1 MWKSLYTI
9 PGNLQAAPSA
19 ERFYRTVAPGLDLW
33 SPLSSSQQ
41 PAVAALGTA
50 SLTAVGLLSASQIAS
65 IRSRTAAVPA
75 VQSAL
80 GGVSGS
86 YEMCLAPTD
95 FGGAQFLHTVPL
107 SGKATNA
114 SSTQQENKRLQD
126 SASRSCSES
135 EASRR
140 SQPVFSQPG
149 YFQRSQHWAG
159 GPQRPADPVFDCW
172 ME

>member
-9 PGNLQAAPSA
+9 SGNLQAAPSA
-19 ERFYRTVAPGLDLW
+19 KRFYPTVAPGLDLW
-33 SPLSSSQQ
+33 SPRSSSQ

-50 SLTAVGLLSASQIAS
+50 SLTAVGLLSASQDAS

-80 GGVSGS
+80 EGVSGS
-86 YEMCLAPTD
+86 YVMCLAPTD
-95 FGGAQFLHTVPL
+95 FGGVQFLHTVPL
-107 SGKATNA
+107 SGKVANV
-114 SSTQQENKRLQD
+114 SSTQQENRRLQGD
-126 SASRSCSES
+126 ASRSCSEG
-135 EASRR
+135 EGLRR
-140 SQPVFSQPG
+140 SLPVFWQPG
-149 YFQRSQHWAG
+149 YSQRSQHWAG